1 MYNITNS
8 VSVFSLIRNLNHIL
22 TNKFKIL
29 KIFWNLDTDVFG
41 RILKFKIFIFI
52 INIEIY

>member
-22 TNKFKIL
+22 TNKFKTL